1 MCVRVLMMVGDLNRL
16 MIWVINVMV
25 LGSPCGYV
33 LLV

>member
-25 LGSPCGYV
+25 LV
-33 LLV
+33 LLCENVLLI